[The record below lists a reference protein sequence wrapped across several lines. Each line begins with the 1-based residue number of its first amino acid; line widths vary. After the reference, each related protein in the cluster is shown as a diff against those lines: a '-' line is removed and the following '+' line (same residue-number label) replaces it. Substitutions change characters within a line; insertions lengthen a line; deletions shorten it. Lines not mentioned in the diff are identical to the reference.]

1 MKKLLILMCATA
13 SVWLGAQQQ
22 KTLTLKEA
30 INYALENKS
39 EAEKAALEIEKSE
52 YKIKEVRANA
62 LPNVSVS
69 GGLTYNPLLQ
79 EVIFPS
85 FTNPNEN
92 MKISLGQPWN
102 SNVNATL
109 TQVLFNQSVFT
120 GLKAARSTKEFYMLN
135 KELTDEQIIEKVA
148 HAYFQVYQTQQK
160 LNNLES
166 NLALTEKTVKVIQ
179 GQFEAGL
186 ARKIDLDR
194 ANVTLNNLKSS
205 QQQLVNA
212 VQIAQNALKF
222 MVGLLMDTQIQLP
235 EDTFAPSI
243 LALNE
248 QADLSKRTEV
258 QVIEKQLEL
267 LEWQKKANQA
277 EYYPSAALV
286 ANYGWLGQGKKMPWW
301 HGEEDKVY
309 WSDLASIGLNV
320 KIPIFNG
327 FSIKS
332 KVKQSEIDILSAKAG
347 LKDTKLALEMAYKNA
362 TEQMKNTAISIDV
375 QQENV
380 KLAENV
386 LTNTQN
392 NYQYGL
398 ATLTDL
404 LDSERALADAK
415 NNLTNAKLDY
425 KLAEIEYLKAQ
436 GNLKSLIK

>member
-1 MKKLLILMCATA
+1 MKKIFIMICSVA
-13 SVWLGAQQQ
+13 SIWLGAQQ
-22 KTLTLKEA
+22 KSLSLKEA
-30 INYALENKS
+30 INHALENKS
-39 EAEKAALEIEKSE
+39 EAEKAALEIKKTD
-52 YKIKEVRANA
+52 YKIKEVRASA
-62 LPNVSVS
+62 LPNVSIS

-85 FTNPNEN
+85 FANPNEN

-120 GLKAARSTKEFYMLN
+120 GLKAARSTKEFYILN

-148 HAYFQVYQTQQK
+148 KAYFQVYQTQQK

-166 NLALTEKTVKVIQ
+166 NLALTEKTLKVIQ

-194 ANVTLNNLKSS
+194 ANVSLNNLKSA
-205 QQQLVNA
+205 QQQLSNA

-222 MVGLLMDTQIQLP
+222 MVGLPMDTQIQLP

-248 QADLSKRTEV
+248 QANLNKRTEV
-258 QVIEKQLEL
+258 QVVEKQIEL
-267 LEWQKKANQA
+267 LEWQKKANEA

-301 HGEEDKVY
+301 HGEKDKVY
-309 WSDLASIGLNV
+309 WSDLASVGLNV
-320 KIPIFNG
+320 KIPIFSG

-332 KVKQSEIDILSAKAG
+332 KIKQSEIDILSAKAG

-362 TEQMKNTAISIDV
+362 VEQMKNTSISIEV

-380 KLAENV
+380 KLADEV
-386 LTNTQN
+386 LKNTQN

-436 GNLKSLIK
+436 GNLKNLIK

>member
-179 GQFEAGL
+179 GQSEAGL

-222 MVGLLMDTQIQLP
+222 MVGLSMDTQIQLP
-235 EDTFAPSI
+235 
-243 LALNE
+243 
-248 QADLSKRTEV
+248 
-258 QVIEKQLEL
+258 
-267 LEWQKKANQA
+267 
-277 EYYPSAALV
+277 
-286 ANYGWLGQGKKMPWW
+286 
-301 HGEEDKVY
+301 
-309 WSDLASIGLNV
+309 
-320 KIPIFNG
+320 
-327 FSIKS
+327 
-332 KVKQSEIDILSAKAG
+332 
-347 LKDTKLALEMAYKNA
+347 
-362 TEQMKNTAISIDV
+362 
-375 QQENV
+375 
-380 KLAENV
+380 
-386 LTNTQN
+386 
-392 NYQYGL
+392 
-398 ATLTDL
+398 
-404 LDSERALADAK
+404 
-415 NNLTNAKLDY
+415 
-425 KLAEIEYLKAQ
+425 
-436 GNLKSLIK
+436 

>member
-1 MKKLLILMCATA
+1 MKKIFIMICSVA
-13 SVWLGAQQQ
+13 SIWLGAQQ
-22 KTLTLKEA
+22 KSLSLREA
-30 INYALENKS
+30 INHALENKS
-39 EAEKAALEIEKSE
+39 EAEKAALEIKKTD
-52 YKIKEVRANA
+52 YKIKEVRASA
-62 LPNVSVS
+62 LPNVSIS
-69 GGLTYNPLLQ
+69 GGLTYNLLLQ

-85 FTNPNEN
+85 FANPNEN

-120 GLKAARSTKEFYMLN
+120 GLKAARSTKEFYILN

-148 HAYFQVYQTQQK
+148 KAYFQVYQTQQK

-166 NLALTEKTVKVIQ
+166 NLALTEKTLKVIQ

-194 ANVTLNNLKSS
+194 ANVSLNNLKSA
-205 QQQLVNA
+205 QQQLSNA

-222 MVGLLMDTQIQLP
+222 MVGLPMDTQIQLP

-248 QADLSKRTEV
+248 QANLNKRTEV
-258 QVIEKQLEL
+258 QVVEKQIEL
-267 LEWQKKANQA
+267 LEWQKKANEA

-301 HGEEDKVY
+301 HGEKDKVY
-309 WSDLASIGLNV
+309 WSDLASVGLNV
-320 KIPIFNG
+320 KIPIFSG

-332 KVKQSEIDILSAKAG
+332 KIKQSEIDILSAKAG

-362 TEQMKNTAISIDV
+362 VEQMKNTSISIEV

-380 KLAENV
+380 KLADEV
-386 LTNTQN
+386 LKNTQN

-436 GNLKSLIK
+436 GNLKNLIK